1 MAGYYFHFFV
11 IIGRGG
17 RGRRARG
24 GRGGRAWGD
33 RGRRARKNIAVPYGS
48 DHYVWAGAAKTRV
61 RIYPPGG
68 TGHSSC
74 TYDGLGS
81 SSAPEHV
88 KTRGGQI
95 RTRVFAVYKNDFRDF
110 RN

>member
-48 DHYVWAGAAKTRV
+48 DHYVWAGA
-61 RIYPPGG
+61 
-68 TGHSSC
+68 
-74 TYDGLGS
+74 
-81 SSAPEHV
+81 V
-88 KTRGGQI
+88 KTRGGYI

>member
-1 MAGYYFHFFV
+1 MSSE
-11 IIGRGG
+11 GRPKV
-17 RGRRARG
+17 RRARG
-24 GRGGRAWGD
+24 GRAQI
-33 RGRRARKNIAVPYGS
+33 NIAVPQGS

-68 TGHSSC
+68 TEHSSC